1 MVGANQPHSLG
12 GSMKTKIYV
21 WWIRLQSHHM
31 PWTKL
36 YKYRVQEWQS
46 MKETNRILT
55 GFWFGDHK
63 NSLEQKT
70 DWNTVKKM
78 VGELDE

>member
-1 MVGANQPHSLG
+1 
-12 GSMKTKIYV
+12 
-21 WWIRLQSHHM
+21 M

-46 MKETNRILT
+46 MRETNRILT